1 MAAER
6 PFLRELRLHAMPTNP
21 EPAAMTSQ
29 TTPAARRTLRSD
41 QKAAVTSG
49 ARGLRKPG
57 SRGHMVSACGT
68 GKTLIALRTAEALK
82 TRYLLVVVPS
92 RDLIGQ
98 WATAARADGHTEAL
112 MAVSSLNADSHP
124 VLAAAGAAS
133 TGSGEYLAYWLAQ
146 RAKKNEPAT
155 VFVTLD
161 SLPRIEEIQH
171 SVFPA
176 PVFDLTIVDEAHR
189 TAGSW
194 DKEWTMIH
202 DSSRIR
208 TDRRL
213 YLTATPYE
221 WEAPR
226 LAEPPDTRPQPKRTA
241 STAPTWESPS
251 LIASMDDTKVFGPR
265 LHTYTH
271 AQAIEDGVL
280 ADYQLL
286 VPTITDTD
294 LRTVLTDP
302 NRTHTGFAPTA
313 RRTTALHLAVLK
325 AMTEHDL
332 KHVIVYFQQVADAED
347 FTRQFPHTLRTLPPA
362 QRPSWADTL
371 SVSSINGNHTPDQRT
386 KLLTRFAN
394 VDRAVIT
401 NAQVLSEGIDLPA
414 VDAIVFA
421 SRTESV
427 RRIVQALGRA
437 LRKPPTIDVKTA
449 SLVIPAY
456 TPPDADP
463 TDLLSTPYEALWL
476 ITAALRH
483 HDQTIAARA
492 PRKTT
497 AHRLDDTTHRL
508 ISRRFRFDF
517 TLAPQAIAQA
527 MDLLAWPSTGAVLS
541 APRRAGLAAAT
552 RYHTEHGHLKVPVDY
567 TDAYGYRLGAFI
579 AGQRTAHRR
588 GTLTPDWIAELKNL
602 GMIWDENEAAFES
615 NMTLIEAFHTE
626 HGHLAIPARE
636 PGGQFLVDQR
646 GLARKGQLPTTRH
659 TRLADLDADW
669 LLPHGP
675 DWHRKY
681 HLLAQH
687 LQAGHDPAT
696 LHRDTVIGHV
706 KIGTWLHRQLT
717 TWNTLNEDQRHLLT
731 RLNLTP
737 HHTTLTTKKTTTAPA
752 TPNTPKARKRRS
764 FEQTATL
771 LRAFVE
777 RHGRPPGAREG
788 IEVDGEHV
796 MIGPWLCKIRT
807 NQRSGQLSRKRAQLI
822 QSILREANIVSP
834 EEESPE
840 FSEIT

>member
-1 MAAER
+1 MATS
-6 PFLRELRLHAMPTNP
+6 PRLAVPDSHPHLSDSSVP
-21 EPAAMTSQ
+21 
-29 TTPAARRTLRSD
+29 ARRALRPD
-41 QKAAVTSG
+41 QQAAVDSG
-49 ARGLRKPG
+49 VRGLRKPG
-57 SRGHMVSACGT
+57 TRGHMVSACGT
-68 GKTLIALRTAEALK
+68 GKTLIALRTAEALDI
-82 TRYLLVVVPS
+82 RFLLVAVPS

-98 WATAARADGHTEAL
+98 WAAAARADGRMEAL
-112 MAVSSLNADSHP
+112 MAVSSLSADKHP
-124 VLAAAGAAS
+124 VLAEAGASS

-146 RAKKNEPAT
+146 RAKKNERAT

-171 SVFPA
+171 SIFPA
-176 PVFDLTIVDEAHR
+176 PVFGLAIIDEAHR

-194 DKEWTMIH
+194 DKEWTMVH
-202 DSSRIR
+202 DQSRIR
-208 TDRRL
+208 AERRL

-226 LAEPPDTRPQPKRTA
+226 LAEAPDTRPRPKRTA
-241 STAPTWESPS
+241 STAPAWESPS
-251 LIASMDDTKVFGPR
+251 LIASMDDPKVFGPR

-286 VPTITDTD
+286 IPTITNTD

-302 NRTHTGFAPTA
+302 DGTHTGFAPTA

-332 KHVIVYFQQVADAED
+332 KHVIVYFQQVADAAD
-347 FTRQFPHTLRTLPPA
+347 FARQFPHTLRTLPTG
-362 QRPSWADTL
+362 QRPSWAGTL
-371 SVSSINGNHTPDQRT
+371 SVSSINGNHTPDQRA
-386 KLLTRFAN
+386 KLLDHFAN
-394 VDRAVIT
+394 ADRAVIT
-401 NAQVLSEGIDLPA
+401 NAQVLGEGIDLPA

-437 LRKPPTIDVKTA
+437 LRKPPTTDVKTA
-449 SLVIPAY
+449 SLIIPAY

-463 TDLLSTPYEALWL
+463 TNLLDTPYEALWL

-508 ISRRFRFDF
+508 LTRRFRFDF
-517 TLAPQAIAQA
+517 TLDPTTIARA
-527 MDLLAWPSTGAVLS
+527 MDLLAWPSTSAVLS

-552 RYHTEHGHLKVPVDY
+552 RYHAEHSHLKAPVDY

-588 GTLTPDWIAELKNL
+588 GTLTPDWIAELETL
-602 GMIWDENEAAFES
+602 GMIWDENEAAFEG
-615 NMTLIEAFHTE
+615 NMTLIEAFHAE
-626 HGHLAIPARE
+626 HGHLAIPAQD

-646 GLARKGQLPTTRH
+646 GLARKGKLPETRH
-659 TRLADLDADW
+659 ARLTALDPDW

-681 HLLAQH
+681 HLLARH
-687 LQAGHDPAT
+687 LQDGHDPAT
-696 LHRDTVIGHV
+696 LRRDKVIDGV
-706 KIGTWLHRQLT
+706 KAGAWLHRQLT
-717 TWNTLNEDQRHLLT
+717 TWSTLDAGQRHLLA
-731 RLNLTP
+731 RLGLTP
-737 HHTTLTTKKTTTAPA
+737 DHITLTTTKKTTITAPA
-752 TPNTPKARKRRS
+752 TPNTPQTRKRRS

-777 RHGRPPGAREG
+777 RHSRFPGAREG
-788 IEVDGEHV
+788 IEVDGERV
-796 MIGPWLCKIRT
+796 MIGPWLCKVRT
-807 NQRSGQLSRKRAQLI
+807 GQKNGQLSESRSQLI
-822 QSILREANIVSP
+822 QSILREAGATP
-834 EEESPE
+834 TEEERPG
-840 FSEIT
+840 FSEIP

>member
-1 MAAER
+1 
-6 PFLRELRLHAMPTNP
+6 
-21 EPAAMTSQ
+21 
-29 TTPAARRTLRSD
+29 
-41 QKAAVTSG
+41 
-49 ARGLRKPG
+49 
-57 SRGHMVSACGT
+57 MVSACGT
-68 GKTLIALRTAEALK
+68 GKTLIALRTAEALD
-82 TRYLLVVVPS
+82 TRFLLVVVPS

-98 WATAARADGHTEAL
+98 WAQAARADGRREPL
-112 MAVSSLNADSHP
+112 MAVSSLEAHKHP
-124 VLAAAGAAS
+124 VLAKAGASS

-161 SLPRIEEIQH
+161 SLRRIEEIQH

-176 PVFDLTIVDEAHR
+176 PVFDLAIVDEAHR

-194 DKEWTMIH
+194 DKEWTMVH

-208 TDRRL
+208 TKRRL

-226 LAEPPDTRPQPKRTA
+226 LAEAPDTRPRPKRTA
-241 STAPTWESPS
+241 STAPAWETPS
-251 LIASMDDTKVFGPR
+251 LIASMDDPKVFGPR

-271 AQAIEDGVL
+271 AAAIEDGVL

-286 VPTITDTD
+286 IPTITDTD
-294 LRTVLTDP
+294 LRTVLTDHP
-302 NRTHTGFAPTA
+302 DNTRTGFAPTA

-332 KHVIVYFQQVADAED
+332 KHVIVYFQQVADAAD
-347 FTRQFPHTLRTLPPA
+347 FARQFPHTLRTLPPD
-362 QRPSWADTL
+362 QCPPWAGTL
-371 SVSSINGNHTPDQRT
+371 SVSSINGNHTPDQRA
-386 KLLTRFAN
+386 KLLDQFATA
-394 VDRAVIT
+394 DRAVIT

-437 LRKPPTIDVKTA
+437 LRKPPTVDVKTA

-463 TDLLSTPYEALWL
+463 TDLLDTPYEALWL

-508 ISRRFRFDF
+508 ITRRFRFDF
-517 TLAPQAIAQA
+517 TLNPQAIARA
-527 MDLLAWPSTGAVLS
+527 MDLLAWPSAGAVLS

-552 RYHTEHGHLKVPVDY
+552 RYHAEHGHLKVPVDY

-588 GTLTPDWIAELKNL
+588 GTLTADWIAELDAL
-602 GMIWDENEAAFES
+602 GMIWDEHEAAFEG
-615 NMTLIEAFHTE
+615 NMTLIETFHAE
-626 HGHLAIPARE
+626 HGHLAIPAQD

-646 GLARKGQLPTTRH
+646 GFARKGQLSEARH
-659 TRLADLDADW
+659 ARLTALDPDW

-681 HLLAQH
+681 HLLARH
-687 LQAGHDPAT
+687 LQTGHDPAT
-696 LHRDTVIGHV
+696 LRRSTVIDGV
-706 KIGTWLHRQLT
+706 KAGTWLHRQLT
-717 TWNTLNEDQRHLLT
+717 TWSTLDDGQRHLLA
-731 RLNLTP
+731 RLGLTP
-737 HHTTLTTKKTTTAPA
+737 NHITLTTTKTTTPA
-752 TPNTPKARKRRS
+752 TPSTPRTRKRRS

-771 LRAFVE
+771 LRAFME

-788 IEVDGEHV
+788 IEVDGERV

-807 NQRSGQLSRKRAQLI
+807 SLKARQLSDRRRQLI
-822 QSILREANIVSP
+822 QSILSEAGAAP
-834 EEESPE
+834 AEEERSDAE
-840 FSEIT
+840 EERSENADTP

>member
-1 MAAER
+1 MAIDPR
-6 PFLRELRLHAMPTNP
+6 SVVPDTC
-21 EPAAMTSQ
+21 
-29 TTPAARRTLRSD
+29 TPGAGTFVSVRRTLRAD
-41 QKAAVTSG
+41 QQAAVDSG
-49 ARGLRKPG
+49 VRGLRKPG

-68 GKTLIALRTAEALK
+68 GKTLIALRTAEALGIQF
-82 TRYLLVVVPS
+82 LLVVVPS

-98 WATAARADGHTEAL
+98 WAAAARADGRTESL
-112 MAVSSLNADSHP
+112 MAVSSLNADRHP
-124 VLAAAGAAS
+124 VLAEAGASS

-146 RAKKNEPAT
+146 RAKKSEPAT

-161 SLPRIEEIQH
+161 SLRRIEEIQH

-176 PVFDLTIVDEAHR
+176 PVFDLAIVDEAHR

-194 DKEWTMIH
+194 DKEWTVIH

-208 TDRRL
+208 TERRL

-226 LAEPPDTRPQPKRTA
+226 LAEAPDARPRPKRTA
-241 STAPTWESPS
+241 SSVPAWESPS
-251 LIASMDDTKVFGPR
+251 LIASMDDPKVFGPR

-286 VPTITDTD
+286 VPTITETD

-302 NRTHTGFAPTA
+302 DGAHTGFAPTA

-332 KHVIVYFQQVADAED
+332 KHVIVYFQQVEDAADFA
-347 FTRQFPHTLRTLPPA
+347 RQFGHTLRTLPPE
-362 QRPSWADTL
+362 QRPSWAGTL
-371 SVSSINGNHTPDQRT
+371 SVSSINGNHTPDQRA
-386 KLLTRFAN
+386 KLLDRFAKA
-394 VDRAVIT
+394 DRAVIT

-437 LRKPPTIDVKTA
+437 LRKPPTVDVKTA

-456 TPPDADP
+456 TPPDSDP
-463 TDLLSTPYEALWL
+463 TDLLDTPYEALWL

-492 PRKTT
+492 PRKTPT
-497 AHRLDDTTHRL
+497 HRLDSATHRL
-508 ISRRFRFDF
+508 ITRRFRFDF
-517 TLAPQAIAQA
+517 TLDPHAIAKA
-527 MDLLAWPSTGAVLS
+527 MDLLAWPSTGAALS

-567 TDAYGYRLGAFI
+567 TDAYGYRLGVFI

-588 GTLTPDWIAELKNL
+588 GTLTADWIAELDAL
-602 GMIWDENEAAFES
+602 GMIWDEHEAAFEG

-626 HGHLAIPARE
+626 HGHLAIPAQD

-646 GLARKGQLPTTRH
+646 GLARKGQLPKPRH
-659 TRLADLDADW
+659 TRLTALDPDW

-681 HLLAQH
+681 HLLARH
-687 LQAGHDPAT
+687 LRTGHDPKT
-696 LHRDTVIGHV
+696 LRRDTVIDGV
-706 KIGTWLHRQLT
+706 KAGTWLHRQLT
-717 TWNTLNEDQRHLLT
+717 TWSTLDDGQRHLLA
-731 RLNLTP
+731 RLGLTP
-737 HHTTLTTKKTTTAPA
+737 NHITLTTTKTTTPA
-752 TPNTPKARKRRS
+752 TPSTPRTRKRRS

-777 RHGRPPGAREG
+777 RHGRPPGAREK
-788 IEVDGEHV
+788 IDVDGERV
-796 MIGPWLCKIRT
+796 MIGPWLCKTRT
-807 NQRSGQLSRKRAQLI
+807 AQKNGQLSQNRSQLI
-822 QSILREANIVSP
+822 QSILREADAVPP
-834 EEESPE
+834 EEECPG
-840 FSEIT
+840 FSEIP

>member
-1 MAAER
+1 MSSS
-6 PFLRELRLHAMPTNP
+6 P
-21 EPAAMTSQ
+21 EPGEAA
-29 TTPAARRTLRSD
+29 TTASSIPARRTLRSD
-41 QKAAVTSG
+41 QQQAVESG
-49 ARGLRKPG
+49 VRYLRKPG
-57 SRGHMVSACGT
+57 TRGHMVSACGT
-68 GKTLIALRTAEALK
+68 GKTLIALRTAEALDI
-82 TRYLLVVVPS
+82 RFLLVVVPS
-92 RDLIGQ
+92 RDLIAQ
-98 WATAARADGHTEAL
+98 WAQAARVDGRTEAL
-112 MAVSSLNADSHP
+112 MAVSSLNAGKHP
-124 VLAAAGAAS
+124 VLAGAGAVS
-133 TGSGEYLAYWLAQ
+133 TRSGEYLAYWLAQ
-146 RAKKNEPAT
+146 RARRNERAI

-171 SVFPA
+171 SVFTA
-176 PVFDLTIVDEAHR
+176 PVFDLMIVDEAHR

-202 DSSRIR
+202 DNQRVPA
-208 TDRRL
+208 DRRL

-226 LAEPPDTRPQPKRTA
+226 LAEPPDQRPQPKRTA
-241 STAPTWESPS
+241 STAPAWESPS
-251 LIASMDDTKVFGPR
+251 LIASMDDPKVFGPR

-286 VPTITDTD
+286 VPTITGTD

-302 NRTHTGFAPTA
+302 DRAHTGFAPTA

-332 KHVIVYFQQVADAED
+332 RHVIVYFQQVADASD
-347 FTRQFPHTLRTLPPA
+347 FARQFPHTLRTLPPE
-362 QRPSWADTL
+362 QRPSWAGTL

-386 KLLTRFAN
+386 SLLDRFATA
-394 VDRAVIT
+394 DRAVIT

-437 LRKPPTIDVKTA
+437 LRKPPTVDVKTA

-456 TPPDADP
+456 IPPDSDP
-463 TDLLSTPYEALWL
+463 TDLLDTPYEALWM

-492 PRKTT
+492 PRKAT
-497 AHRLDDTTHRL
+497 AHRLDSATHRL
-508 ISRRFRFDF
+508 LARRFRFDF
-517 TLAPQAIAQA
+517 TLDPARIARA
-527 MDLLAWPSTGAVLS
+527 MDLLAWPSAGAVLS
-541 APRRAGLAAAT
+541 TPRRTGLAAAT
-552 RYHTEHGHLKVPVDY
+552 RYHAEHGHLRVPVDY

-588 GTLTPDWIAELKNL
+588 GTLPADWIAELETL
-602 GMIWDENEAAFES
+602 GMIWDDNEAAFEG
-615 NMTLIEAFHTE
+615 NMTLAEAFHTE
-626 HGHLAIPARE
+626 HGHLAIPAHA

-646 GLARKGQLPTTRH
+646 ALARKGHLPEARH
-659 TRLADLDADW
+659 TRLTALDPDW

-681 HLLAQH
+681 HLLARH
-687 LQAGHDPAT
+687 LQDGHDPAT
-696 LHRDTVIGHV
+696 LRRDTVIDSV
-706 KIGTWLHRQLT
+706 KAGTWLHRQLT
-717 TWNTLNEDQRHLLT
+717 TWNTLDDGQRRLLA
-731 RLNLTP
+731 RLGLTP
-737 HHTTLTTKKTTTAPA
+737 DHITLPAKKTTTAPT
-752 TPNTPKARKRRS
+752 TPSAPKARKRRS

-777 RHGRPPGAREG
+777 RHGRPPGAREE
-788 IEVDGEHV
+788 IAADGERV
-796 MIGPWLCKIRT
+796 MIGPWLCKVRMA
-807 NQRSGQLSRKRAQLI
+807 QRNGQLSESRSQLV
-822 QSILREANIVSP
+822 QSILREADIVPS
-834 EEESPE
+834 EEERPE
-840 FSEIT
+840 FSEIP

>member
-1 MAAER
+1 MLPRTHLMAIDPR
-6 PFLRELRLHAMPTNP
+6 SVVPDTC
-21 EPAAMTSQ
+21 
-29 TTPAARRTLRSD
+29 TPGAGTFASVRRTLRAD
-41 QKAAVTSG
+41 QQAAVDSG
-49 ARGLRKPG
+49 VRGLRKPG

-68 GKTLIALRTAEALK
+68 GKTLIALWTAEALGIQF
-82 TRYLLVVVPS
+82 LLVVVPS

-98 WATAARADGHTEAL
+98 WAAAARADGRTESL
-112 MAVSSLNADSHP
+112 MAVSSLNADRHP
-124 VLAAAGAAS
+124 VLAEAGASS

-146 RAKKNEPAT
+146 RAKKSEPAT

-161 SLPRIEEIQH
+161 SLRRIEEIQY

-176 PVFDLTIVDEAHR
+176 PVFDLAIVDEAHR

-194 DKEWTMIH
+194 DKEWTVIH

-208 TDRRL
+208 TERRL

-226 LAEPPDTRPQPKRTA
+226 LAEAPDARPRPKRTA
-241 STAPTWESPS
+241 SSVPAWESPS
-251 LIASMDDTKVFGPR
+251 LIASMDDPKVFGPR

-286 VPTITDTD
+286 VPTITETD

-302 NRTHTGFAPTA
+302 DGAHTGFAPTA

-332 KHVIVYFQQVADAED
+332 KHVIVYFQQVADAAD
-347 FTRQFPHTLRTLPPA
+347 FARQFGHTLRTLPPE
-362 QRPSWADTL
+362 QRPSWAGTL
-371 SVSSINGNHTPDQRT
+371 SVSSINGNHTPDQRA
-386 KLLTRFAN
+386 KLLDRFAKA
-394 VDRAVIT
+394 DRAVIT

-437 LRKPPTIDVKTA
+437 LRKPPTVDVKTA

-456 TPPDADP
+456 TPPDSDP
-463 TDLLSTPYEALWL
+463 TDLLDTPYEALWL

-492 PRKTT
+492 PRKTPT
-497 AHRLDDTTHRL
+497 HRLDSATHRL
-508 ISRRFRFDF
+508 ITRRFRFDF
-517 TLAPQAIAQA
+517 TLDPHAIAKA
-527 MDLLAWPSTGAVLS
+527 MDLLAWPSTGAALS

-567 TDAYGYRLGAFI
+567 TDAYGYRLGVFI

-588 GTLTPDWIAELKNL
+588 GTLTADWIAELDAL
-602 GMIWDENEAAFES
+602 GMIWDEHEAAFEG

-626 HGHLAIPARE
+626 HGHLAIPAQD

-646 GLARKGQLPTTRH
+646 GLARKGQLPKPRH
-659 TRLADLDADW
+659 TRLTALDPDW

-681 HLLAQH
+681 HLLARH
-687 LQAGHDPAT
+687 LRTGHDPKT
-696 LHRDTVIGHV
+696 LRRDTVIDGV
-706 KIGTWLHRQLT
+706 KAGTWLHRQLT
-717 TWNTLNEDQRHLLT
+717 TWSTLDDGQRHLLA
-731 RLNLTP
+731 RLGLTP
-737 HHTTLTTKKTTTAPA
+737 NCITLTTTKTTTPA
-752 TPNTPKARKRRS
+752 TLSTPRTRKRRS

-777 RHGRPPGAREG
+777 RHGRPPGAREK
-788 IEVDGEHV
+788 IDVDGERV
-796 MIGPWLCKIRT
+796 MIGPWLCKTRT
-807 NQRSGQLSRKRAQLI
+807 AQKNGQLSQNRSQLI
-822 QSILREANIVSP
+822 QSVLREADAVPP
-834 EEESPE
+834 EEECPG
-840 FSEIT
+840 FSEIP

>member
-1 MAAER
+1 MTLAADTPVPVR
-6 PFLRELRLHAMPTNP
+6 RALRA
-21 EPAAMTSQ
+21 
-29 TTPAARRTLRSD
+29 D
-41 QKAAVTSG
+41 QQAAVDSG
-49 ARGLRKPG
+49 VRGLRKPG

-68 GKTLIALRTAEALK
+68 GKTLIALRTAEALD
-82 TRYLLVVVPS
+82 TQFLLVVVPS

-98 WATAARADGHTEAL
+98 WAQAARADGRREPL
-112 MAVSSLNADSHP
+112 MAVSSLEAHKHP
-124 VLAAAGAAS
+124 VLAQAEAAS

-146 RAKKNEPAT
+146 RAKRNERAT

-161 SLPRIEEIQH
+161 SLRRIEEIQH

-176 PVFDLTIVDEAHR
+176 PVFDLAIVDEAHR

-194 DKEWTMIH
+194 DKEWTVIH

-208 TDRRL
+208 TKRRL

-226 LAEPPDTRPQPKRTA
+226 LAEAPDTRPRPKRTA
-241 STAPTWESPS
+241 STAPAWETPS
-251 LIASMDDTKVFGPR
+251 LIASMDDPKVFGPR

-271 AQAIEDGVL
+271 AAAIEDGVL

-302 NRTHTGFAPTA
+302 DNTRTGFAPTA

-332 KHVIVYFQQVADAED
+332 KHVIVYFQQVADAAD
-347 FTRQFPHTLRTLPPA
+347 FARQFPHTLRTLPPD
-362 QRPSWADTL
+362 QCPPWAGTL
-371 SVSSINGNHTPDQRT
+371 SVSSISGNHTPDQRA
-386 KLLTRFAN
+386 KILDQFATA
-394 VDRAVIT
+394 DRAVIT

-437 LRKPPTIDVKTA
+437 LRKPPTVDVKTA

-463 TDLLSTPYEALWL
+463 TDLLDTPYEALWL

-508 ISRRFRFDF
+508 ITRRFRFDF
-517 TLAPQAIAQA
+517 TLDPQAIARA
-527 MDLLAWPSTGAVLS
+527 MDLLAWPSAGAVLS

-552 RYHTEHGHLKVPVDY
+552 RYHAEHGHLKVPVDY

-588 GTLTPDWIAELKNL
+588 GTLTADWIAELDAL
-602 GMIWDENEAAFES
+602 GMIWDEHEAAFEG
-615 NMTLIEAFHTE
+615 NMTLIEAFHAE
-626 HGHLAIPARE
+626 HGHLAIPAQD

-646 GLARKGQLPTTRH
+646 GFARKGQLSEARH
-659 TRLADLDADW
+659 ARLTALDPDW

-681 HLLAQH
+681 HLLARH
-687 LQAGHDPAT
+687 LQTGHDPAT
-696 LHRDTVIGHV
+696 LRLGTMIDGV
-706 KIGTWLHRQLT
+706 KAGTWLHRQLT
-717 TWNTLNEDQRHLLT
+717 TWSTLDDGQRHLLA
-731 RLNLTP
+731 RLGLTP
-737 HHTTLTTKKTTTAPA
+737 NHITLTTTKTTTPA
-752 TPNTPKARKRRS
+752 TPSTPRTRKRRS

-771 LRAFVE
+771 LRAFIE

-788 IEVDGEHV
+788 IEVDGERV

-807 NQRSGQLSRKRAQLI
+807 SLKARQLSDKRRQLI
-822 QSILREANIVSP
+822 QSILSEASAAP
-834 EEESPE
+834 AEEER
-840 FSEIT
+840 SENADTP

>member
-1 MAAER
+1 MAISPRLA
-6 PFLRELRLHAMPTNP
+6 LRDSPLALPDSSVP
-21 EPAAMTSQ
+21 
-29 TTPAARRTLRSD
+29 ARRVLRPD
-41 QKAAVTSG
+41 QQAAVDSG
-49 ARGLRKPG
+49 VRGLRKSG
-57 SRGHMVSACGT
+57 TRGHMVSACGT
-68 GKTLIALRTAEALK
+68 GKTLSALRTAEALDI
-82 TRYLLVVVPS
+82 RFLLVVVPS

-98 WATAARADGHTEAL
+98 WAAAARADGRTEPL
-112 MAVSSLNADSHP
+112 MAVSSLNAKKHP
-124 VLAAAGAAS
+124 VLAEAGASS
-133 TGSGEYLAYWLAQ
+133 TGSGEYLAYWLTQ
-146 RAKKNEPAT
+146 RAKKNERAT

-161 SLPRIEEIQH
+161 SLQRIEEIQH

-176 PVFDLTIVDEAHR
+176 PVFDLAIVDEAHR

-194 DKEWTMIH
+194 DKEWTMVH
-202 DSSRIR
+202 DASRIR

-226 LAEPPDTRPQPKRTA
+226 LAEAPDTRPRPMRTA
-241 STAPTWESPS
+241 STAPAWESPS
-251 LIASMDDTKVFGPR
+251 LIASMDDPKVFGPR

-286 VPTITDTD
+286 VPTITDTV

-302 NRTHTGFAPTA
+302 DGTHTGFTPTT

-332 KHVIVYFQQVADAED
+332 KHVIVYFQQVADAAD
-347 FTRQFPHTLRTLPPA
+347 FARQFPHTLRTLPPD
-362 QRPSWADTL
+362 QRPSWAAKL
-371 SVSSINGNHTPDQRT
+371 SVSSINGNHTPDQRA
-386 KLLTRFAN
+386 KILGRFMNA
-394 VDRAVIT
+394 DRAVIT
-401 NAQVLSEGIDLPA
+401 NAQVLSEGIDLPV

-437 LRKPPTIDVKTA
+437 LRKPPTTDVKTA

-456 TPPDADP
+456 IPPEADP
-463 TDLLSTPYEALWL
+463 TDLLDTPFEALWL

-492 PRKTT
+492 PRKAT
-497 AHRLDDTTHRL
+497 AHRLDDSTHRL
-508 ISRRFRFDF
+508 LARRFRFDF
-517 TLAPQAIAQA
+517 TLDPHAIARA
-527 MDLLAWPSTGAVLS
+527 MDLLVWPSAGAVLS

-552 RYHTEHGHLKVPVDY
+552 RYHAEHGHLKVPVDY

-588 GTLTPDWIAELKNL
+588 RTLTVDWIAELETL
-602 GMIWDENEAAFES
+602 GMIWDENEAAFEG

-626 HGHLAIPARE
+626 HGHLAIPAYA

-646 GLARKGQLPTTRH
+646 GLARKGQLPETRH
-659 TRLADLDADW
+659 IRLIVLDPDW

-681 HLLAQH
+681 HLLARHIQD
-687 LQAGHDPAT
+687 GHDPAT
-696 LHRDTVIGHV
+696 LRRDTVIDGV
-706 KIGTWLHRQLT
+706 KVGTWLQRQLT
-717 TWNTLNEDQRHLLT
+717 TWNTLDDGQRHLLA
-731 RLNLTP
+731 RLDLTP
-737 HHTTLTTKKTTTAPA
+737 DHITLSTKKTTAPSIPS
-752 TPNTPKARKRRS
+752 TPQTRKRRS

-771 LRAFVE
+771 LRAFIE
-777 RHGRPPGAREG
+777 RHDRPPGAREE
-788 IEVDGEHV
+788 IEVDGERV
-796 MIGPWLCKIRT
+796 MIGPWLCKVRT
-807 NQRSGQLSRKRAQLI
+807 SQKNGQLSKNRSQLI
-822 QSILREANIVSP
+822 QSILREADTVP
-834 EEESPE
+834 AEEERPE
-840 FSEIT
+840 ISEIS

>member
-1 MAAER
+1 
-6 PFLRELRLHAMPTNP
+6 MP
-21 EPAAMTSQ
+21 
-29 TTPAARRTLRSD
+29 ARRTLRPD
-41 QKAAVTSG
+41 QQRAVDSG
-49 ARGLRKPG
+49 VRGLRKPG

-68 GKTLIALRTAEALK
+68 GKTLIALRTAEALNI
-82 TRYLLVVVPS
+82 RFLLVVVPS

-98 WATAARADGHTEAL
+98 WAAAARADCHTEPL
-112 MAVSSLNADSHP
+112 MAVSSLNADKHP
-124 VLAAAGAAS
+124 VLAKAGASS

-146 RAKKNEPAT
+146 RAKKNERAT

-176 PVFDLTIVDEAHR
+176 PVFDLAIIDEAHR

-194 DKEWTMIH
+194 DKEWTMVH
-202 DSSRIR
+202 DSSRVR

-226 LAEPPDTRPQPKRTA
+226 LADAPDARPRPKRTA
-241 STAPTWESPS
+241 STVPAWESPS
-251 LIASMDDTKVFGPR
+251 LIASMDDPKVFGPR

-271 AQAIEDGVL
+271 AEAIEDGVL

-294 LRTVLTDP
+294 LRTVLADP
-302 NRTHTGFAPTA
+302 DGARTGFAPTA

-332 KHVIVYFQQVADAED
+332 RHVIVYFQQVADAAD
-347 FTRQFPHTLRTLPPA
+347 FARQFPHTLRILPPE
-362 QRPSWADTL
+362 QRPSWAAEL
-371 SVSSINGNHTPDQRT
+371 SVSSINGNHTPDQRA
-386 KLLTRFAN
+386 KLLDRFAN
-394 VDRAVIT
+394 ADRAVIT
-401 NAQVLSEGIDLPA
+401 NAQVLGEGIDLPA

-437 LRKPPTIDVKTA
+437 LRKPPTTDVKTA
-449 SLVIPAY
+449 SLIIPAY
-456 TPPDADP
+456 TPPNADP
-463 TDLLSTPYEALWL
+463 TDLLDTPYEALWL

-492 PRKTT
+492 PRKATV
-497 AHRLDDTTHRL
+497 HRLDDTTHRL
-508 ISRRFRFDF
+508 LTRRFRFDF
-517 TLAPQAIAQA
+517 TLDPQAIARA

-552 RYHTEHGHLKVPVDY
+552 RYHAEHGHLKVPVDY
-567 TDAYGYRLGAFI
+567 TDAYGYRLGSFI

-588 GTLTPDWIAELKNL
+588 GTLTADWIAELDEL
-602 GMIWDENEAAFES
+602 GVIWDEHEAAFEG
-615 NMTLIEAFHTE
+615 NMTLIEAFHAE
-626 HGHLAIPARE
+626 HGHLAIPAQA

-646 GLARKGQLPTTRH
+646 GLARKGQLAETRH
-659 TRLADLDADW
+659 TRLTALDADW
-669 LLPHGP
+669 LLPYGP

-681 HLLAQH
+681 HLLARH
-687 LQAGHDPAT
+687 LQEGHDPAT
-696 LHRDTVIGHV
+696 LRRDTVIDGV
-706 KIGTWLHRQLT
+706 KAGTWLHRQLT
-717 TWNTLNEDQRHLLT
+717 TWTTLDNGQRHLLT
-731 RLNLTP
+731 RLGLTP
-737 HHTTLTTKKTTTAPA
+737 SHITLTAKKTTAPA
-752 TPNTPKARKRRS
+752 TPSTPKTRKRRS

-777 RHGRPPGAREG
+777 RHGRLPGTREG
-788 IEVDGEHV
+788 IEVDGERV

-807 NQRSGQLSRKRAQLI
+807 AQKNGQLSENRSQLI
-822 QSILREANIVSP
+822 QSILHEADATP
-834 EEESPE
+834 AEEERPE
-840 FSEIT
+840 LSEIP

>member
-1 MAAER
+1 MS
-6 PFLRELRLHAMPTNP
+6 TSP
-21 EPAAMTSQ
+21 EPAAVTPQ
-29 TTPAARRTLRSD
+29 TAAVPAAARRVLRPD
-41 QKAAVTSG
+41 QQRAVDSG
-49 ARGLRKPG
+49 VRGLKRPG

-68 GKTLIALRTAEALK
+68 GKTLIALRTAEALDV
-82 TRYLLVVVPS
+82 RFLLVVVPS
-92 RDLIGQ
+92 RHLIGQ
-98 WATAARADGHTEAL
+98 WAAAARADGRREPL
-112 MAVSSLNADSHP
+112 MAVSSLHADKHP
-124 VLAAAGAAS
+124 VLAEAGAVS

-146 RAKKNEPAT
+146 RAKRGEGAT

-161 SLPRIEEIQH
+161 SLARIEESQH

-176 PVFDLTIVDEAHR
+176 PVFDLMVVDEAHR

-202 DSSRIR
+202 DNTRIPAG
-208 TDRRL
+208 RRL
-213 YLTATPYE
+213 YVTATPYE

-226 LAEPPDTRPQPKRTA
+226 LTEAPGTRPQPKRTP
-241 STAPTWESPS
+241 STVPVWEAPS
-251 LIASMDDTKVFGPR
+251 LIASMDDVKVFGPR
-265 LHTYTH
+265 LHTYSH
-271 AQAIEDGVL
+271 AEAIEDGVL

-302 NRTHTGFAPTA
+302 DRTRTGFAPTA

-347 FTRQFPHTLRTLPPA
+347 FARQYPHTLRTLPPG
-362 QRPSWADTL
+362 QRPPWADTL

-386 KLLTRFAN
+386 QLLDRFAN
-394 VDRAVIT
+394 ADRAVIT

-437 LRKPPTIDVKTA
+437 LRKPPTIEVKTA

-456 TPPDADP
+456 IPPGSDP
-463 TDLLSTPYEALWL
+463 ANLLDTPYEALWL

-492 PRKTT
+492 PRKAT
-497 AHRLDDTTHRL
+497 AHRLDESTHRL
-508 ISRRFRFDF
+508 ITRRFRFDF
-517 TLAPQAIAQA
+517 TLDPGTIAQA

-541 APRRAGLAAAT
+541 APRRAGLAAAV

-588 GTLTPDWIAELKNL
+588 NTLTPDWITELDAL
-602 GMIWDENEAAFES
+602 GMIWDEHEAAFEG
-615 NMTLIEAFHTE
+615 NMALVEAFHTE
-626 HGHLAIPARE
+626 HGHLAIPAQD

-646 GLARKGQLPTTRH
+646 SLARKGQLPETRH
-659 TRLADLDADW
+659 ARLTALDADW

-681 HLLAQH
+681 HLLARY
-687 LQAGHDPAT
+687 LRTGHDPTT
-696 LHRDTVIGHV
+696 LRRDTVIDGV
-706 KIGTWLHRQLT
+706 KAGTWLQRQLT
-717 TWNTLNEDQRHLLT
+717 TWNTLDDGQRHLLT
-731 RLNLTP
+731 HLGLTP
-737 HHTTLTTKKTTTAPA
+737 THITLTTKTRAKKPTTPA
-752 TPNTPKARKRRS
+752 GLNTPKTRKRRS

-771 LRAFVE
+771 LRAYVE

-788 IEVDGEHV
+788 IDVDGERV
-796 MIGPWLCKIRT
+796 MIGPWLCKIR
-807 NQRSGQLSRKRAQLI
+807 
-822 QSILREANIVSP
+822 
-834 EEESPE
+834 
-840 FSEIT
+840 

>member
-1 MAAER
+1 MS
-6 PFLRELRLHAMPTNP
+6 TSP
-21 EPAAMTSQ
+21 EPAAVTPQ
-29 TTPAARRTLRSD
+29 TAAVRAAARRVLRPD
-41 QKAAVTSG
+41 QQRAVDSG
-49 ARGLRKPG
+49 VRGLKRPG

-68 GKTLIALRTAEALK
+68 GKTLIALRTAEALDV
-82 TRYLLVVVPS
+82 RFLLVVVPS
-92 RDLIGQ
+92 RHLIGQ
-98 WATAARADGHTEAL
+98 WAAAARADGRREPL
-112 MAVSSLNADSHP
+112 MAVSSLHADKHP
-124 VLAAAGAAS
+124 VLAEAGAVS
-133 TGSGEYLAYWLAQ
+133 TGSGEYLACWLAQ
-146 RAKKNEPAT
+146 RAKRGERAT

-161 SLPRIEEIQH
+161 SLARIEESQH

-176 PVFDLTIVDEAHR
+176 PVFDLMVVDEAHR

-202 DSSRIR
+202 DNTRIPAG
-208 TDRRL
+208 RRL
-213 YLTATPYE
+213 YVTATPYE

-226 LAEPPDTRPQPKRTA
+226 LTEAPGTRPQPKRTP
-241 STAPTWESPS
+241 STVPAWEAPS
-251 LIASMDDTKVFGPR
+251 LIASMDDVKVFGPR
-265 LHTYTH
+265 LHTYSH
-271 AQAIEDGVL
+271 AEAIEDGVL

-302 NRTHTGFAPTA
+302 DRTRTGFAPTA

-347 FTRQFPHTLRTLPPA
+347 FARQYPHTLRTLPPG
-362 QRPSWADTL
+362 QRPPWADTL

-386 KLLTRFAN
+386 QLLDRFAN
-394 VDRAVIT
+394 ADRAVIT

-437 LRKPPTIDVKTA
+437 LRKPPTIEVKTA

-456 TPPDADP
+456 ISPGSDP
-463 TDLLSTPYEALWL
+463 TNLLDTPYEALWL

-492 PRKTT
+492 PRKAT
-497 AHRLDDTTHRL
+497 AHRLDESTHRL
-508 ISRRFRFDF
+508 ITRRFRFDF
-517 TLAPQAIAQA
+517 TLDPGTIAQA

-541 APRRAGLAAAT
+541 APRRAGLAAAV

-567 TDAYGYRLGAFI
+567 TDAYGYRLGSFI

-588 GTLTPDWIAELKNL
+588 NTLTPDWITELDAL
-602 GMIWDENEAAFES
+602 GMIWDEHEAAFEG

-626 HGHLAIPARE
+626 HGHLAIPAQD

-646 GLARKGQLPTTRH
+646 SLARKGQLPEARH
-659 TRLADLDADW
+659 ARLTALDADW

-681 HLLAQH
+681 HLLARY
-687 LQAGHDPAT
+687 LRTGHNPAT
-696 LHRDTVIGHV
+696 LHRDTVIDGV
-706 KIGTWLHRQLT
+706 KAGTWLQRQLT
-717 TWNTLNEDQRHLLT
+717 TWNTLDDGQRHLLT
-731 RLNLTP
+731 HLGLTP
-737 HHTTLTTKKTTTAPA
+737 THITLTTKTRAKKPTTPA
-752 TPNTPKARKRRS
+752 GLNTPKTRKRRS

-771 LRAFVE
+771 LRAYVE

-788 IEVDGEHV
+788 IDVDGERV
-796 MIGPWLCKIRT
+796 MIGPWLCKIR
-807 NQRSGQLSRKRAQLI
+807 
-822 QSILREANIVSP
+822 
-834 EEESPE
+834 
-840 FSEIT
+840 